1 MSSEMLRVD
10 NLRQRLFCN
19 TVLDAKRESR
29 CPVCNAVFSTTY
41 SMRLHLQTVHMDL
54 EPQNLSAKMFYREF
68 NNNNNTNNNNNINN
82 HNNNNINNNSS
93 FIVKSSPAKM
103 FVNNNNCSPERAQVT
118 PVKSALYNGD
128 SACSTDFSDGYP
140 SDKDSCFGNSPK
152 DDAPL
157 SAVCGSVASSH
168 SSPTFKR
175 SASNNN
181 NHHNVHHL
189 HHNHVKAKRTYT
201 CRLCSTVFGNLRAL
215 KGHNSSSHN
224 KSTNGLYA
232 CNICEF
238 ASTEK
243 ASLNHHMKGH
253 TGETPYVCKKC
264 SYAFTTKANCER
276 HLRTIHK
283 ASNAEVKMS
292 ILFKNEEKSSSAMQQ
307 QQQPQQQQQQQ
318 QHQHQQ
324 PPINDEIA
332 TDRDYRRRTAAGH
345 ETATAASMMLMMD
358 CSQYGSSGGHKSSA
372 EDDDEE
378 YEYDEP
384 LDLSVKRFK
393 PDPDC
398 EPQDLSVNGG
408 KRSDNWLTDEE
419 DVKPSFREQFV
430 PQGPP
435 GYMDLNIPTPL
446 HAYFLNEHRM
456 FFNGIYPTAERML
469 PIPLTVDMIRAMRQ
483 MNEPSPLP
491 PPPPQQKSPPVRQQ
505 SPVAEA
511 DPLSLPASVEC
522 KSPEPVAIVP
532 PTATA
537 DVVSQKPTKDTNG
550 LRLVMK
556 NGILVPKQRRF
567 RTDRPHV
574 CETCKRA
581 FTLKS
586 NRDRHVKNQHPTD
599 WHKKP
604 RSLSKSEPQFS
615 ANVKL
620 EQDMAPISDQVKM
633 ALSLKCRQ
641 PDQPQ
646 QRTEDED
653 EDEEDVVEED
663 KLIIVED
670 CSGSGDNNKPATE
683 GKEES
688 VDLASVSRLL
698 DNASQQTFPQFTRSD
713 EDHNEAT
720 SSEEEQSEGASYSEN
735 DGSG

>member
-19 TVLDAKRESR
+19 SVLDAKRESR
-29 CPVCNAVFSTTY
+29 CPVCGAVFSTTY
-41 SMRLHLQTVHMDL
+41 SMRLHLQTAHMDL
-54 EPQNLSAKMFYREF
+54 EPQNLSAKTFYREF
-68 NNNNNTNNNNNINN
+68 NNNNNNNSVINNNNNNN
-82 HNNNNINNNSS
+82 LTVKSPMKLLANNNN
-93 FIVKSSPAKM
+93 
-103 FVNNNNCSPERAQVT
+103 SPERRGAHVT
-118 PVKSALYNGD
+118 PVKSLYNGD
-128 SACSTDFSDGYP
+128 STCSTDFSDGYP
-140 SDKDSCFGNSPK
+140 SDKDSYFGTSSSPPK
-152 DDAPL
+152 DDVPL
-157 SAVCGSVASSH
+157 SVTGSAGYMSSSH
-168 SSPTFKR
+168 ASAKR
-175 SASNNN
+175 SGGSGGGGGG
-181 NHHNVHHL
+181 NH
-189 HHNHVKAKRTYT
+189 HVKAKRTYT

-283 ASNAEVKMS
+283 ASNAEVKTS
-292 ILFKNEEKSSSAMQQ
+292 ILFKNEEKPAAPSSAVNGETAML
-307 QQQPQQQQQQQ
+307 
-318 QHQHQQ
+318 
-324 PPINDEIA
+324 ISGNGGNGGVKRDDRDRRKTA
-332 TDRDYRRRTAAGH
+332 TDAYPTPYYESPG
-345 ETATAASMMLMMD
+345 
-358 CSQYGSSGGHKSSA
+358 QKSSD
-372 EDDDEE
+372 EDD
-378 YEYDEP
+378 YDEP

-393 PDPDC
+393 PDFDC
-398 EPQDLSVNGG
+398 EPQDLSINGG
-408 KRSDNWLTDEE
+408 KRSSSPSTAPDDE
-419 DVKPSFREQFV
+419 DVIVKPAAAFRGEPFV
-430 PQGPP
+430 PHGSPS
-435 GYMDLNIPTPL
+435 GYMDMPIPTPL

-456 FFNGIYPTAERML
+456 FFNGMYPNAERML

-483 MNEPSPLP
+483 MNEQPAP
-491 PPPPQQKSPPVRQQ
+491 PIVQEPEVAAPPKSKTP
-505 SPVAEA
+505 
-511 DPLSLPASVEC
+511 
-522 KSPEPVAIVP
+522 PEPVAVTIAAAPRRSVSPVIASEVVAAVYNKP
-532 PTATA
+532 P
-537 DVVSQKPTKDTNG
+537 KDANG

-604 RSLSKSEPQFS
+604 RSLSKSEPQF
-615 ANVKL
+615 AAAK
-620 EQDMAPISDQVKM
+620 QDHDPAPISDQVKM

-641 PDQPQ
+641 PLEQ
-646 QRTEDED
+646 QQQQQQLRADDEPVDD
-653 EDEEDVVEED
+653 EDEEDDVPEED
-663 KLIIVED
+663 KLVIVEEGQD
-670 CSGSGDNNKPATE
+670 GGGGKPAVE
-683 GKEES
+683 VKEES
-688 VDLASVSRLL
+688 ADLASVSKLL
-698 DNASQQTFPQFTRSD
+698 DNASHQTFPQFTRSD

-720 SSEEEQSEGASYSEN
+720 SSEEEHSEGTSYSET

>member
-19 TVLDAKRESR
+19 SVLDTKRESR
-29 CPVCNAVFSTTY
+29 CPVCNAMFSTTY

-54 EPQNLSAKMFYREF
+54 EPQNLSAKTFYREF
-68 NNNNNTNNNNNINN
+68 NNNNNINNNNNNNNINN
-82 HNNNNINNNSS
+82 NTLKSP
-93 FIVKSSPAKM
+93 VKT
-103 FVNNNNCSPERAQVT
+103 FNSPERMHIT
-118 PVKSALYNGD
+118 PVKSLYNGD
-128 SACSTDFSDGYP
+128 STCSTDFSDGYP
-140 SDKDSCFGNSPK
+140 SDKDSYFGNSPK
-152 DDAPL
+152 DEIPL
-157 SAVCGSVASSH
+157 SVTGNGSFISH
-168 SSPTFKR
+168 SPAKR
-175 SASNNN
+175 S
-181 NHHNVHHL
+181 NHM
-189 HHNHVKAKRTYT
+189 KTKRTYT

-283 ASNAEVKMS
+283 ASNAEVKTS
-292 ILFKNEEKSSSAMQQ
+292 ILFKNEEKPALST
-307 QQQPQQQQQQQ
+307 
-318 QHQHQQ
+318 
-324 PPINDEIA
+324 NDE
-332 TDRDYRRRTAAGH
+332 TVSDKREEYH
-345 ETATAASMMLMMD
+345 HKMMD
-358 CSQYGSSGGHKSSA
+358 YSQYESTEQKSS
-372 EDDDEE
+372 EDDEDD
-378 YEYDEP
+378 YDEP

-393 PDPDC
+393 ADFDC
-398 EPQDLSVNGG
+398 EPQDLSINS
-408 KRSDNWLTDEE
+408 KKSSATDNTDEE
-419 DVKPSFREQFV
+419 DLKPTAAFREQFV
-430 PQGPP
+430 PHAPP
-435 GYMDLNIPTPL
+435 GYMDLTIPTPL

-456 FFNGIYPTAERML
+456 FFNGMYPNAERML

-483 MNEPSPLP
+483 MNEP
-491 PPPPQQKSPPVRQQ
+491 PPVQE
-505 SPVAEA
+505 PPDV
-511 DPLSLPASVEC
+511 PP
-522 KSPEPVAIVP
+522 KPKTPEPVSVAAPVVP
-532 PTATA
+532 SSVTPAV
-537 DVVSQKPTKDTNG
+537 DVAQKPKDVNG

-604 RSLSKSEPQFS
+604 RSLSKSEPQYS
-615 ANVKL
+615 TVKQ
-620 EQDMAPISDQVKM
+620 EQDLAPISDQVKM

-641 PDQPQ
+641 PEQQ
-646 QRTEDED
+646 QRTEDEVD
-653 EDEEDVVEED
+653 DDDEEDDVVEED
-663 KLIIVED
+663 KLVIVED
-670 CSGSGDNNKPATE
+670 GADNNKPVE
-683 GKEES
+683 VKEES
-688 VDLASVSRLL
+688 ADLASVSRLL
-698 DNASQQTFPQFTRSD
+698 DNASHQTFPQFTRSD

-720 SSEEEQSEGASYSEN
+720 SSEEEHSEGASYSEN